1 MSGLFYGIIIKK
13 AIGFSVS
20 DLNSTES
27 CSLFYCDK
35 LLLFTDSRMPRYSC
49 CEMCTT
55 YRGGVNKIHKSNS
68 INVYPVK
75 H

>member
-35 LLLFTDSRMPRYSC
+35 LPLFTEY
-49 CEMCTT
+49 TGT
-55 YRGGVNKIHKSNS
+55 VFVIKNIYQHLYRKS
-68 INVYPVK
+68 I
-75 H
+75 

>member
-27 CSLFYCDK
+27 CSLFYRDK
-35 LLLFTDSRMPRYSC
+35 LLLFTEYTGSVFVIKNIYQHL
-49 CEMCTT
+49 
-55 YRGGVNKIHKSNS
+55 YKKS
-68 INVYPVK
+68 I
-75 H
+75 